1 MIGIEKELLI
11 FLTAFSSGLFL
22 RGTYRCLEC
31 FRDIVKHSFLAV
43 GIEDLFYWI
52 FVEMYLFVQ
61 IYHTSSGSVR
71 REKVII
77 IKRYKSV
84 WEPKTRVSINM
95 KDTRRNSRKR
105 RSRRRTNQH
114 KLSVLVIT
122 GVILLMTAL
131 VVVGGISL
139 RAKEKSYLAQETE
152 LKKQIDEEKARS
164 QEIDDM
170 EAYVGTDEYVE
181 EIAKEKLGLVNEN
194 EIILKAK

>member
-1 MIGIEKELLI
+1 MIN
-11 FLTAFSSGLFL
+11 F
-22 RGTYRCLEC
+22 
-31 FRDIVKHSFLAV
+31 
-43 GIEDLFYWI
+43 
-52 FVEMYLFVQ
+52 
-61 IYHTSSGSVR
+61 

-152 LKKQIDEEKARS
+152 LKKQID
-164 QEIDDM
+164 DM
-170 EAYVGTDEYVE
+170 EAYGGTDEYVE

>member
-71 REKVII
+71 W
-77 IKRYKSV
+77 YY
-84 WEPKTRVSINM
+84 
-95 KDTRRNSRKR
+95 
-105 RSRRRTNQH
+105 
-114 KLSVLVIT
+114 
-122 GVILLMTAL
+122 ILG
-131 VVVGGISL
+131 VVVGALFMTGF
-139 RAKEKSYLAQETE
+139 
-152 LKKQIDEEKARS
+152 LKQEEKLYKKIYTYRERICS
-164 QEIDDM
+164 KRLDS
-170 EAYVGTDEYVE
+170 GR
-181 EIAKEKLGLVNEN
+181 KKR
-194 EIILKAK
+194 

>member
-1 MIGIEKELLI
+1 MIN
-11 FLTAFSSGLFL
+11 F
-22 RGTYRCLEC
+22 
-31 FRDIVKHSFLAV
+31 
-43 GIEDLFYWI
+43 
-52 FVEMYLFVQ
+52 
-61 IYHTSSGSVR
+61 

-105 RSRRRTNQH
+105 RSRR
-114 KLSVLVIT
+114 LVIT
-122 GVILLMTAL
+122 GVIFLMTAL